1 MSEIRCNR
9 CGRIIVFGDM
19 HNKEDYV
26 LIQKEWGYFSRKDGR
41 KYTLRMCEDC
51 YDRLVNEC
59 VIPPRIDDV
68 TEYAW
73 SMHIDSALEMEIED
87 DRRMSFGD
95 RRDDA
100 AAIQGTYISRGQI

>member
-26 LIQKEWGYFSRKDGR
+26 LIQKEWGYFSRKD
-41 KYTLRMCEDC
+41 
-51 YDRLVNEC
+51 
-59 VIPPRIDDV
+59 
-68 TEYAW
+68 
-73 SMHIDSALEMEIED
+73 

-95 RRDDA
+95 PRDDA